1 MADDRWCMMVHMKK
15 QPSTSWGNVAEWYD
29 DLLET
34 EKDTYQSAVILPN
47 LLRLLSVKKGQ
58 KILDLAC
65 GQGFFSRAFA
75 KEGASVTG
83 VDVAEELIR
92 RATAHA
98 AKEKIKN
105 LSFAVA
111 SADHIPLVASGSI
124 DTVTVILSLQN
135 IADCGSVFAE
145 CARAL
150 KNNGR
155 LLLVLNHPAF
165 RVPKMSE
172 WGWDEQKNIQY
183 RRTDGYLSESRV
195 QISMHPGDNPKEKT
209 ISFHRPL
216 QYYFKALQK
225 HGFAVVRLEEWI
237 SHRQGPKGRKFAA
250 SERARK
256 EFPLFLFLEAGK
268 L

>member
-1 MADDRWCMMVHMKK
+1 MKK

-111 SADHIPLVASGSI
+111 
-124 DTVTVILSLQN
+124 
-135 IADCGSVFAE
+135 
-145 CARAL
+145 
-150 KNNGR
+150 
-155 LLLVLNHPAF
+155 
-165 RVPKMSE
+165 
-172 WGWDEQKNIQY
+172 
-183 RRTDGYLSESRV
+183 
-195 QISMHPGDNPKEKT
+195 
-209 ISFHRPL
+209 
-216 QYYFKALQK
+216 
-225 HGFAVVRLEEWI
+225 
-237 SHRQGPKGRKFAA
+237 
-250 SERARK
+250 
-256 EFPLFLFLEAGK
+256 
-268 L
+268 